1 MGGPHSLGIC
11 PKDLQDPEKL
21 ANRILA
27 CLKKEFKVER
37 AALYILNPTRGDLEI
52 EVAVG
57 VAAAVRKKRLRLG
70 EGVVGWVASRGTAAR
85 ADLQEIPGGLGRGG
99 SEMAA
104 PMSEGDNL
112 LGVLVVGT
120 RKKRHFHMGQETIL
134 AALATEAAGWL
145 SLAWRV
151 AGTREESQRAAA
163 LAEVG
168 AAIGAEETAAAILQR
183 VTQEAARLCAANLA
197 SLFLLE
203 PGSQE
208 LRLEL
213 SHGGSR
219 RYQAQPAL
227 STFETV
233 LGYHRINRPLH

>member
-1 MGGPHSLGIC
+1 MRGGPHSLGIC
-11 PKDLQDPEKL
+11 PKDLKDPGKL

-57 VAAAVRKKRLRLG
+57 VAAAVRKKRVRLG

-85 ADLQEIPGGLGRGG
+85 ADLQKIPGGLGRGG

-120 RKKRHFHMGQETIL
+120 RKKRYFHLGQETIL
-134 AALATEAAGWL
+134 AALFG
-145 SLAWRV
+145 S
-151 AGTREESQRAAA
+151 GTS
-163 LAEVG
+163 G
-168 AAIGAEETAAAILQR
+168 
-183 VTQEAARLCAANLA
+183 
-197 SLFLLE
+197 LLDE
-203 PGSQE
+203 PGCVCPQYSVVV
-208 LRLEL
+208 
-213 SHGGSR
+213 
-219 RYQAQPAL
+219 P
-227 STFETV
+227 
-233 LGYHRINRPLH
+233 